1 MSDKINVD
9 AYQVLL
15 DFIEKRVK
23 ERTEDLENKL
33 REAQNQNELAKQ
45 IADLVMQVRKHDLQL
60 IQKLEEIASL
70 LEVLLK
76 KLNKKFEYVA

>member
-1 MSDKINVD
+1 VSDKINVD